1 MIKAV
6 IIDDERNSRDI
17 ISLMLEKYCP
27 DVQIAATASDCADGI
42 ATINEHQPQLVFL
55 DLEMPDGTGFD
66 VLLGTRNAP
75 PFEAVFVTAF
85 EKKFLHTIRFS
96 EVEIILK
103 PIDRESLMTAV
114 SKITDRIRAHAS
126 TSRYKVL
133 LENFNNGRN
142 INMDLVI
149 PVSQHEDAI
158 ISLNTITYLE
168 AATEKCAIHM
178 FDKSHLQAERSFRYY
193 TDLFS
198 SLRFYQINNHQMVQL
213 SQISG
218 IDGDGGR
225 VNLKNGIKLEV
236 ADRRKKDL
244 VIHWKQYR

>member
-42 ATINEHQPQLVFL
+42 ATIREHQPQLVFL

-66 VLLGTRNAP
+66 VLLGTKDVP

-103 PIDRESLMTAV
+103 PIDRESLTTAV
-114 SKITDRIRAHAS
+114 NKITSRIHANAS
-126 TSRYKVL
+126 TTRYKVL
-133 LENFNNGRN
+133 LENFNSGKN

-149 PVSQHEDAI
+149 PLTQQEDMI
-158 ISLNTITYLE
+158 IPLNTIAYLE
-168 AATEKCAIHM
+168 ANTEKCTIHLV
-178 FDKSHLQAERSFRYY
+178 DKELLQAERSFRYY
-193 TDLFS
+193 TDLFGP
-198 SLRFYQINNHQMVQL
+198 LRFYQINNHQMVQL
-213 SQISG
+213 SQISN
-218 IDGDGGR
+218 IENDGNK
-225 VNLKNGIKLEV
+225 VLLKNGVKLEV

-244 VIHWKQYR
+244 VSHWKQYK

>member
-27 DVQIAATASDCADGI
+27 DVQIAATASDCAHGI
-42 ATINEHQPQLVFL
+42 ATIQEHQPQLVFL

-66 VLLGTRNAP
+66 VLLGTKEVP

-96 EVEIILK
+96 EVEVILK
-103 PIDRESLMTAV
+103 PIDRESLMHAV
-114 SKITDRIRAHAS
+114 SKIADRIHAHAS
-126 TSRYKVL
+126 TTRYKVL

-149 PVSQHEDAI
+149 PVTQHEDMI
-158 ISLNTITYLE
+158 IGLNTITYLE
-168 AATEKCAIHM
+168 AGTEKCTIHL
-178 FDKSHLQAERSFRYY
+178 FDNRQIVAERSFRYY

-198 SLRFYQINNHQMVQL
+198 SLRFYQINNHQMVHL
-213 SQISG
+213 SQISN
-218 IDGDGGR
+218 IEGDGAR
-225 VNLKNGIKLEV
+225 VVLKNKVKLEV

-244 VIHWKQYR
+244 ISHWKQYK

>member
-27 DVQIAATASDCADGI
+27 EVQVAATASDCADGI
-42 ATINEHQPQLVFL
+42 ATIQEHQPQLVFL

-66 VLLGTRNAP
+66 VLLGTKEVP

-103 PIDRESLMTAV
+103 PIDRESLMHAV
-114 SKITDRIRAHAS
+114 SKITDRIHAHAS
-126 TSRYKVL
+126 TTRYKVL
-133 LENFNNGRN
+133 LENFNNGKN

-149 PVSQHEDAI
+149 PVTPHEDRI
-158 ISLNTITYLE
+158 IGLNTITYLE
-168 AATEKCAIHM
+168 ASAEKCTIHL
-178 FDKSHLQAERSFRYY
+178 FDKQQVLADRSFRYY

-198 SLRFYQINNHQMVQL
+198 SLRFYQINNHQMVHL
-213 SQISG
+213 SQIG
-218 IDGDGGR
+218 NIEGDGIR
-225 VNLKNGIKLEV
+225 VVLKNGLRLEA

-244 VIHWKQYR
+244 ISHWKQYK

>member
-85 EKKFLHTIRFS
+85 EKKFVHTIRFS

-103 PIDRESLMTAV
+103 PIDRESLMTV
-114 SKITDRIRAHAS
+114 VTKIADRIQAHAS

-142 INMDLVI
+142 INMNLVI

-168 AATEKCAIHM
+168 ASSEKCTIYLS
-178 FDKSHLQAERSFRYY
+178 DKSQLQAERSFRYY

-213 SQISG
+213 SQISS

-225 VNLKNGIKLEV
+225 VTLKNGIKLEV